1 MQFTVLSTLA
11 YADID
16 DAQKA
21 SASTLWSVAQQMTIA
36 MGIAFGAVC
45 LRLSTSLG
53 RTEPGGP
60 SGPFALGDFRWA
72 FIACGVL
79 VLVSVLGYARLPRD
93 AGNAIAARR

>member
-1 MQFTVLSTLA
+1 LATLA
-11 YADID
+11 YADVD

-36 MGIAFGAVC
+36 MGIAFGALC
-45 LRLSTSLG
+45 LRLATSLG
-53 RTEPGGP
+53 RTDSGDA

-72 FIACGVL
+72 FIASSGLIVI
-79 VLVSVLGYARLPRD
+79 SILGYARLPRD